1 MSRHTLRL
9 WAVLVTLSESSC
21 IQRPDPVLLDE
32 NHASECVAALLQKQ
46 AEKVE
51 HKTTTAPQFKED
63 AEWRARQM
71 VLQNA
76 EEEAVAQS
84 LSRFMGWFSNVK
96 ISSPIQLPLIR
107 QWHVVS
113 EQLLD
118 RGLTTR
124 DCRLIF
130 VCIFACLILTC
141 AIAGRR
147 FAGTGT
153 SGT

>member
-1 MSRHTLRL
+1 MSRQLRL
-9 WAVLVTLSESSC
+9 WAVLVTFSESSC
-21 IQRPDPVLLDE
+21 IQSPDPVLLDE
-32 NHASECVAALLQKQ
+32 SHATECAAALLQKQ

-51 HKTTTAPQFKED
+51 HRTTAAPQFKAVQED

-107 QWHVVS
+107 QWHAVS

-118 RGLTTR
+118 RGLTAR
-124 DCRLIF
+124 DCRVIF
-130 VCIFACLILTC
+130 VCLFAGLILTC
-141 AIAGRR
+141 AVAGRR
-147 FAGTGT
+147 LAGTGT
-153 SGT
+153 

>member
-1 MSRHTLRL
+1 MSRQKLRL
-9 WAVLVTLSESSC
+9 WALLVTLSESNSC
-21 IQRPDPVLLDE
+21 IQSPHPVLLDD
-32 NHASECVAALLQKQ
+32 NHASECAAALLQKQ

-51 HKTTTAPQFKED
+51 HRTTAPPQFKED

-107 QWHVVS
+107 QWHAVS
-113 EQLLD
+113 QQLLD
-118 RGLTTR
+118 RGLTASDLR
-124 DCRLIF
+124 VIF
-130 VCIFACLILTC
+130 VCLFACLILTC
-141 AIAGRR
+141 AVAGRR
-147 FAGTGT
+147 LAGTGT
-153 SGT
+153 